1 MRVLKFRAWS
11 RKWGLIYSD
20 TPGFSIDVHAR
31 TVWKDCADDENV
43 ELMQFTGLL
52 DSQGVEIYE
61 GDIVRLVYI
70 KCEGGGWK
78 SNSNEIGRVY
88 FDSTWGVKFDCK
100 DLTQRTAESHW
111 KVRAGRFNDATDVEV
126 IGSIHENPE
135 LLK

>member
-1 MRVLKFRAWS
+1 MFFVGDSFGTKHPL
-11 RKWGLIYSD
+11 
-20 TPGFSIDVHAR
+20 
-31 TVWKDCADDENV
+31 DCCVYAMQGQPV

-52 DSQGVEIYE
+52 DSKGVEIYE

-78 SNSNEIGRVY
+78 SNSKEIGRVY

-111 KVRAGRFNDATDVEV
+111 KVKAGRFNDATDVEV
-126 IGSIHENPE
+126 IGNIHENPE